1 MNSLEKNAVRVV
13 AKLAPWLAPFPS
25 AFFVARSSMEHLG
38 LPLAVAVIVA
48 GIIETLG
55 LTTTHTALWAYDWNG
70 HKRKNDPAAPVLL
83 PVALGAVYLLAT
95 LGLVVF
101 LEVWPNL
108 STYAPAIFPV
118 LALVGAVN
126 LALVSRQ
133 EQREATVKQEKEA
146 AKAERQAKRSEQK
159 RSVSGQSDQSVN
171 GQGERSNLNGQSK
184 RSKPTGQKEQALS
197 DLVTFWQANPGASYS
212 VAGSAVNRSK
222 AWVVGA
228 ARELEAA
235 GRIKRNGN
243 GVEVV

>member
-1 MNSLEKNAVRVV
+1 
-13 AKLAPWLAPFPS
+13 
-25 AFFVARSSMEHLG
+25 MEHLD

-48 GIIETLG
+48 AIIETLG
-55 LTTTHTALWAYDWNG
+55 LTTVHTALWAYDWNS
-70 HKRKNDPAAPVLL
+70 HKRKTDPSAPIVLPIL
-83 PVALGAVYLLAT
+83 LGGAYLLAT

-133 EQREATVKQEKEA
+133 EQREETVKQEKAE
-146 AKAERQAKRSEQK
+146 AKAERQAKRA
-159 RSVSGQSDQSVN
+159 VTGQP
-171 GQGERSNLNGQSK
+171 ERSNLNGQRVRSVTGQSK
-184 RSKPTGQKEQALS
+184 RSTPTGQSVRKEQALT
-197 DLVTFWQANPGASYS
+197 DLVTFWQANPGASYR
-212 VAGSAVNRSK
+212 VAGTAVNRSK

-228 ARELEAA
+228 VNELEAA

-243 GVEVV
+243 GVEVL